1 MKKEFIKV
9 SSILE
14 ILNNGGEIL
23 FISVNRETPTN
34 STNVKGKMKSLKA
47 YGVASPLILIPAS
60 FAKDEGLIL
69 VDWKLSVVTD
79 EERIKKAFVI
89 LDGNNRY
96 KAYLAIKEEKAKA
109 DANGKEY
116 DEGKGLDD
124 IPCVIQENKPE
135 MGVLNT
141 LIEMNTTSVT
151 WKGGDYATT
160 AAKLYPDNEVL
171 QFVKEMLAKKMSMST
186 ISLIL
191 CFGKDLKPVTLAN
204 MVKTGKLEGDYD
216 LERAKRVINT
226 FVSAGFEQKIINKR
240 YLIEFVQ
247 KKADKLDAVL
257 KAFSELTKDEVI
269 YISENLGKSADVFE
283 AVKEKMLG

>member
-1 MKKEFIKV
+1 MKNDFLKL
-9 SSILE
+9 SSIFE

-34 STNVKGKMKSLKA
+34 SSNVKGKMKSLKA

-60 FAKDEGLIL
+60 FAKDEGLVL

-79 EERIKKAFVI
+79 EGRINKAFVT

-124 IPCVIQENKPE
+124 IPCIIREDKPE
-135 MGVLNT
+135 MGILNT

-160 AAKLYPDNEVL
+160 AAKLNPDNEVL
-171 QFVKEMLAKKMSMST
+171 QFINEMSAKKMSIST
-186 ISLIL
+186 ISLIR
-191 CFGKDLKPVTLAN
+191 CFGKDLKPITLAH

-226 FVSAGFEQKIINKR
+226 FGNA
-240 YLIEFVQ
+240 
-247 KKADKLDAVL
+247 
-257 KAFSELTKDEVI
+257 
-269 YISENLGKSADVFE
+269 
-283 AVKEKMLG
+283 